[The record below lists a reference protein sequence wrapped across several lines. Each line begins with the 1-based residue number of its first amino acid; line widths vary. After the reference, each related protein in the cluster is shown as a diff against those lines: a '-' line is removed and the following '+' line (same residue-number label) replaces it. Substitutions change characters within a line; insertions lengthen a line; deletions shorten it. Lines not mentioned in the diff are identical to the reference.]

1 MEFRIFTG
9 KMTLDSSANFKETTI
24 AAVSSGLTPSGI
36 AVIRISGPE
45 AVPAADRVFSGRVRL
60 SEVPTHT
67 VHYGRIVDRKATE
80 NVSDLPKDG
89 KATEETVDEV
99 LATVMRGP
107 GSYTGEDV
115 VEISC
120 HGGLFAAKK
129 ILSLLFSSGA
139 VPAEP
144 GEFTK
149 RAFLNGRMDLSQA
162 EAVMDIIGAENDFAL
177 KAGVSGLRG
186 DISRKIREIREGLL
200 NEIAFIEAAL
210 DDPEHYDLSGYPER
224 LSAALKPVEEALSE
238 LIRVSDYGSILAEG
252 IKTVIAG
259 RPNAGKSSLFNLLS
273 GHEKA
278 IVTEIPGTTRD
289 VLETHVSFGPLS
301 LILMDT
307 AGLRDTGDQ
316 VERIGVQRAKEA
328 IEAADLVLYVADS
341 TEGLTEEDR
350 EALRECGSKPV
361 ILLMNKADLLAPDAS
376 LEPSSIR
383 FSCLSGEGLR
393 ELEERVNALFDARKL
408 TFNDEVVITN
418 ERQKALL
425 RDALRS
431 LRLVDQGISDQLSEE
446 FLAADLTGAYSA
458 LSEILG
464 EAVSDDVIDRVFE
477 KFCMGK

>member
-1 MEFRIFTG
+1 MEFRFLR
-9 KMTLDSSANFKETTI
+9 KMQDIHAYDLTETTI

-36 AVIRISGPE
+36 AVIRVSGPE
-45 AVPAADRVFSGRVRL
+45 AAAVADRVFSGRIRL
-60 SEVPTHT
+60 SDAKTHT
-67 VHYGRIVDRKATE
+67 VHYGRITD
-80 NVSDLPKDG
+80 PDG
-89 KATEETVDEV
+89 QMLDEV

-120 HGGLFAAKK
+120 HGGPFAARK
-129 ILSLLFSSGA
+129 ILALIFSSGA

-162 EAVMDIIGAENDFAL
+162 EAVMDIIGAENEFAL

-186 DISRKIREIREGLL
+186 DVSQRIREIREGLL
-200 NEIAFIEAAL
+200 DEIAFIEAAL

-224 LSAALKPVEEALSE
+224 LREALKPVREALSE
-238 LIRVSDYGSILAEG
+238 LLRVADYGSILAEG
-252 IKTVIAG
+252 IRTVIAG

-273 GHEKA
+273 GHDKA

-289 VLETHVSFGPLS
+289 ILETHVSLGPLS

-307 AGLRDTGDQ
+307 AGLRETGDL
-316 VERIGVQRAKEA
+316 VERIGVERAKEA
-328 IEAADLVLYVADS
+328 LQAADLVLYVLDG
-341 TEGLTEEDR
+341 TEGETEEDL
-350 EALRECGSKPV
+350 EALSELSGKPV
-361 ILLMNKADLLAPDAS
+361 IVLRNKADLLVTGAENAPVSDG
-376 LEPSSIR
+376 EIR
-383 FSCLSGEGLR
+383 FSCLTGEGFR
-393 ELEERVNALFDARKL
+393 ELEDRVISLFDAKKL
-408 TFNDEVVITN
+408 SFNDEVVITN

-431 LRLVDQGISDQLSEE
+431 LELVEEGIQAQMSEE
-446 FLAADLTGAYSA
+446 FLASDLTDAYAA

-464 EAVSDDVIDRVFE
+464 EAVSDDVIDRVFS
-477 KFCMGK
+477 KFCLGK

>member
-1 MEFRIFTG
+1 MQDHNAYNLT
-9 KMTLDSSANFKETTI
+9 DTTI

-36 AVIRISGPE
+36 AVIRVSGPE
-45 AVPAADRVFSGRVRL
+45 AVAVADRVFSGRARL

-67 VHYGRIVDRKATE
+67 VHYGKAVDPASGREA
-80 NVSDLPKDG
+80 
-89 KATEETVDEV
+89 DEV

-107 GSYTGEDV
+107 HSYTGEDV
-115 VEISC
+115 VELSC
-120 HGGLFAAKK
+120 HGGPFAARK

-162 EAVMDIIGAENDFAL
+162 EAVMDIIGAENEFAL

-186 DISRKIREIREGLL
+186 DISARIRGIREKILDEC
-200 NEIAFIEAAL
+200 AFIEAAL
-210 DDPEHYDLSGYPER
+210 DDPEHYDLTGYAEK
-224 LSAALKPVEEALSE
+224 LAETLAPVEQELSE
-238 LIRVSDYGSILAEG
+238 LLRVADFGSILAEG
-252 IKTVIAG
+252 IHTVIAG

-289 VLETHVSFGPLS
+289 VLETHVSFGPFS

-307 AGLRDTGDQ
+307 AGLRETGDR
-316 VERIGVQRAKEA
+316 VERIGVERAKEA
-328 IEAADLVLYVADS
+328 LQAADLVLYVLDG
-341 TEGLTEEDR
+341 TEGETEEDR
-350 EALRECGSKPV
+350 ESLRALSGKPV
-361 ILLMNKADLLAPDAS
+361 IVLVNKADLLQGEAVQGESANAPENAFCGAEDRAP
-376 LEPSSIR
+376 LL
-383 FSCLSGEGLR
+383 FSCLTGEGMK
-393 ELEERVNALFDARKL
+393 ELEERINALFDAKKL
-408 TFNDEVVITN
+408 SFNDEVVITN

-431 LRLVDQGISDQLSEE
+431 LQQADQGIKEQLSEE
-446 FLAADLTGAYSA
+446 FLAADLTDAYSA

-464 EAVSDDVIDRVFE
+464 EAVSDDIIDRVFE

>member
-1 MEFRIFTG
+1 
-9 KMTLDSSANFKETTI
+9 MTLKGAAELCETTI

-36 AVIRISGPE
+36 AVIRVSGPE
-45 AVPAADRVFSGRVRL
+45 AILVADRVFSGHVKL
-60 SEVPTHT
+60 SMVPTHT
-67 VHYGRIVDRKATE
+67 VHYGRIVAPE
-80 NVSDLPKDG
+80 ADG
-89 KATEETVDEV
+89 DGTVDEV

-120 HGGLFAAKK
+120 HGGIFAARK

-139 VPAEP
+139 VPAGP

-186 DISRKIREIREGLL
+186 DISRRIREIRE
-200 NEIAFIEAAL
+200 EILDETAFIEAAL
-210 DDPEHYDLSGYPER
+210 DDPEHYELTGYAEKLSE
-224 LSAALKPVEEALSE
+224 ALKPIENTLRE
-238 LIRVSDYGSILAEG
+238 LLRIADQGSILAEG
-252 IKTVIAG
+252 IHTVIAG

-273 GHEKA
+273 GHDKA
-278 IVTEIPGTTRD
+278 IVTDIPGTTRD
-289 VLETHVSFGPLS
+289 ILETHVRLGELS
-301 LILMDT
+301 LILMYT

-316 VERIGVQRAKEA
+316 VEMIGVKRAKEA
-328 IEAADLVLYVADS
+328 LQDADLVLYVVDG
-341 TEGLTEEDR
+341 TEGMRPEDR
-350 EALRECGSKPV
+350 EALQKCAGKPV
-361 ILLMNKADLLAPDAS
+361 IVLLNKADLL
-376 LEPSSIR
+376 PSEAAEDTEGAIR
-383 FSCLSGEGLR
+383 FSCVTREGEK
-393 ELEERVNALFDARKL
+393 ELEEHIISLFDAKKL

-425 RDALRS
+425 RSALSALQR
-431 LRLVDQGISDQLSEE
+431 VDQGIAEKLSEE
-446 FLAADLTGAYSA
+446 FLAADLTEAYSS
-458 LSEILG
+458 LSEIIG

>member
-1 MEFRIFTG
+1 MEL
-9 KMTLDSSANFKETTI
+9 KEAAELHETTI

-45 AVPAADRVFSGRVRL
+45 AVPVADRVFSGRFRL

-67 VHYGRIVDRKATE
+67 VHYGRIADPSA
-80 NVSDLPKDG
+80 DKDG
-89 KATEETVDEV
+89 MVDEV

-115 VEISC
+115 VELSC
-120 HGGLFAAKK
+120 HGGVFAARK

-162 EAVMDIIGAENDFAL
+162 EAVMDIIGAENEFAL

-186 DISRKIREIREGLL
+186 DISQRIRGIREEIL
-200 NEIAFIEAAL
+200 NETAFIEAAL
-210 DDPEHYDLSGYPER
+210 DDPEHYDLTGYAER
-224 LSAALKPVEEALSE
+224 LKEALKPLKETLAE
-238 LIRVSDYGSILAEG
+238 LLRVADYGSILAEG
-252 IKTVIAG
+252 IRTVIAG

-289 VLETHVSFGPLS
+289 VLETHVSLGPLS

-307 AGLRDTGDQ
+307 AGLRETGDQ
-316 VERIGVQRAKEA
+316 VERIGVERAKEA
-328 IEAADLVLYVADS
+328 IEAADLVLYVLDGS
-341 TEGLTEEDR
+341 EGETAEDL
-350 EALRECGSKPV
+350 EALSELSGKPV
-361 ILLMNKADLLAPDAS
+361 IVLRNKADLLVTRAENA
-376 LEPSSIR
+376 PSSGGEIL
-383 FSCLSGEGLR
+383 FSCLTGEGLR
-393 ELEERVNALFDARKL
+393 ELEDRIISLFDAQKL

-425 RDALRS
+425 RKALRS
-431 LRLVDQGISDQLSEE
+431 LELTEQGVAAQLSEE
-446 FLAADLTGAYSA
+446 FLASDLTDAYAS

-477 KFCMGK
+477 RFCLGK